1 MKNCV
6 DIRAFP
12 EKYGVVMS
20 HLNSVSRILKAK
32 RQVIRYFSLLYHAKS
47 VLYYVKLHIEELIV
61 LIFYMFMLNQ

>member
-20 HLNSVSRILKAK
+20 HLNSVSRILKGK
-32 RQVIRYFSLLYHAKS
+32 KTGYQIFFTTLPCEVRV
-47 VLYYVKLHIEELIV
+47 VLC
-61 LIFYMFMLNQ
+61 